1 MANMSY
7 CRFENTLRDLRDCV
21 DTLSEA
27 VDEGK
32 SMKEFL
38 EGLSSDEQ
46 WAFKRMA
53 TYCQDFVYGFEALE
67 DTVDEEA

>member
-27 VDEGK
+27 VDEGQ

-38 EGLSSDEQ
+38 KGLSSDEQ

-53 TYCQDFVYGFEALE
+53 TYCQDFIYAVEALE